1 MPKLYVKK
9 SGIHMS
15 GVFAGENISKGVRI
29 IECTGER
36 ISNEEAD
43 KRELENAKRGATYI
57 FWLNETTSID
67 GSVGGNISRYVNHSC
82 NPNLIYVVKNERVFL
97 YAKSNIKKDEELT
110 FDYSFDR
117 DEKKELCCCKSKNCR
132 GFINEP

>member
-1 MPKLYVKK
+1 MPKLYKFEEIEKLEENVKK
-9 SGIHMS
+9 
-15 GVFAGENISKGVRI
+15 KRI
-29 IECTGER
+29 VV
-36 ISNEEAD
+36 EESITKKEFFTLED
-43 KRELENAKRGATYI
+43 KERELENAKRGATYI